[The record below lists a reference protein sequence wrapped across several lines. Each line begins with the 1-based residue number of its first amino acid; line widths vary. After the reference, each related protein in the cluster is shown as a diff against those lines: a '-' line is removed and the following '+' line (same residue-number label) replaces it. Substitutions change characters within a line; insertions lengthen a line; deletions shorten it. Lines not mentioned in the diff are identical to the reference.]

1 VTALLEEY
9 FVVILLVLFAG
20 VLFWAFRPR
29 KKPGNHIIDGNSSDF
44 DEERR

>member
-9 FVVILLVLFAG
+9 FVIILLVLFAG

-29 KKPGNHIIDGNSSDF
+29 KKIGNQIIDGISSDR